1 MNINTVRKEA
11 QKLFDE
17 CSLFGVSYMSVLNT
31 IYDTASENKNYLKAS
46 LITDLI
52 AEDINS

>member
-11 QKLFDE
+11 EKLFNE
-17 CSLFGVSYMSVLNT
+17 CSLFGASYMSVLNT
-31 IYDTASENKNYLKAS
+31 MYETASENKNYLKAS